1 MKKALVVLLAL
12 VLGAG
17 LLFAA
22 DAKWSA
28 WIEGDIVLYDDAGNA
43 YVGPG
48 WGTAAGG
55 QYSLLSLSYSEDNFG
70 FAMTDEFG
78 SDNWNVALR
87 NITGWYKLFDGMVK
101 LTAGKI
107 RTRDYEP
114 TSNVEGTAVV
124 TRLMNKDWGVELQ
137 LMPVKGLSVGV
148 FAKYPVAAAAADYAN
163 ALGFGVSYDIE
174 NIAKISATY
183 SLVYDEVSASVEVK
197 AIKGLPIL
205 AQFMYDLT
213 TSDIKGLLSTS
224 YSMDKLS
231 IALDAEIISSA
242 AFDFGVEANVG
253 YALSDMY
260 KVGATLGY
268 ATAGGAFFTDLGTG
282 VGVYPWVN
290 VTVGG
295 GSLNLGFCLSTGDP
309 AALTWKIPLKYL
321 SPLPASSQTVSPESL
336 TVKLPDFPRDLSGRL
351 QTL

>member
-22 DAKWSA
+22 DAKWGA

-43 YVGPG
+43 YIGPNWVGDGPYN
-48 WGTAAGG
+48 TI
-55 QYSLLSLSYSEDNFG
+55 SLSYSEDNFG
-70 FAMTDEFG
+70 FAMTNEFRADQWADDTIDFTLQEFTSVG
-78 SDNWNVALR
+78 LR
-87 NITGWYKLFDGMVK
+87 DITGWYKLFNGMVK

-107 RTRDYEP
+107 RTRAYEP

-124 TRLMNKDWGVELQ
+124 TRLFNAQWGALVQIE
-137 LMPVKGLSVGV
+137 PVKGLSVGV
-148 FAKYPVAAAAADYAN
+148 GAQYPVGAAAADYAN
-163 ALGFGVSYDIE
+163 KIVFGASYDIE
-174 NIAKISATY
+174 NMAKISATY
-183 SLVYDEVSASVEVK
+183 SLVTDQMSASVEVK

-205 AQFMYDLT
+205 AQFMYNTT

-224 YSMDKLS
+224 YGMDKLS
-231 IALDAEIISSA
+231 FALDAEIISAA

-260 KVGATLGY
+260 KVGVTASY
-268 ATAGGAFFTDLGTG
+268 ATSGGAFFTDLGTG

-295 GSLNLGFCLSTGDP
+295 GSLNLGFALSTGDP
-309 AALTWKIPLKYL
+309 AALTWKIPLKYVI
-321 SPLPASSQTVSPESL
+321 A
-336 TVKLPDFPRDLSGRL
+336 F
-351 QTL
+351 